1 MSPLLTASI
10 LYIIAGSLRF
20 VRRRIYPGVVNASFD
35 KTFGTLF
42 VMGLI
47 LLGLGLL
54 NVLYPSDYALIVL
67 FVVLVGGTGYLM
79 NSLDVFSKQNT
90 KKQFDK
96 N

>member
-1 MSPLLTASI
+1 MSPLITAGI
-10 LYIIAGSLRF
+10 VYVIAGSLRF
-20 VRRRIYPGVVNASFD
+20 VRRRLYPGVVNASFD

-42 VMGLI
+42 VMGLV
-47 LLGLGLL
+47 LLGFGLINL
-54 NVLYPSDYALIVL
+54 LYPSDYALIVL

-90 KKQFDK
+90 KKEFDK